1 MIRSFSA
8 FKTITSALIATTVLA
23 ACSTPQR
30 TEVPSQYIPFGALR
44 QDSSQAVFF
53 NDRPLPSD
61 VVVADHTGDGQ
72 IVIVA
77 LSGGGSYGAFGAG
90 VLSGWS
96 ATGTRPQADV
106 VTGVSTGALLSTF
119 AFLGKEYDQ
128 KSEEVYANITN
139 KKVYEPRD
147 LLSIPFS
154 PSFASQKPLRTLM
167 EDLMTDEVLDK
178 VAKERRD
185 KGRRLLVAS
194 TDLDNGRV
202 VVWDLTALANS
213 TRPDRR
219 TMYIDAL
226 MASAAIPGFFEPVM
240 ISPEPDHPEK
250 RTQMHVDGS
259 MSASIFV
266 PSFVA
271 TEIKLPLKVYAIVNS
286 QMMEERSEKLVK
298 VNSLEIL
305 EASVLKM
312 MRTVLQ
318 RSLYDVYLATMFVGG
333 DFYMIGMP
341 EDADLRANQLKFDP
355 AVSTRLTEIG
365 RNIARQNQWMRELPR
380 FDSLVTQVQ
389 SDELIK
395 GLRSQR
401 AAARQQP
408 AKK

>member
-1 MIRSFSA
+1 MVRSRF
-8 FKTITSALIATTVLA
+8 ITAAAATLVLT
-23 ACSTPQR
+23 ACASTPPR

-53 NDRPLPSD
+53 DDRPLPAD
-61 VVVADHTGDGQ
+61 VVVADHNGDGQ
-72 IVIVA
+72 IVILA
-77 LSGGGSYGAFGAG
+77 LSGGGAYGAFGAG
-90 VLSGWS
+90 VISGWTD
-96 ATGTRPQADV
+96 TGTRPQADV

-119 AFLGKEYDQ
+119 AFLGPAYD
-128 KSEEVYANITN
+128 KNSEEVYATITN
-139 KKVYEPRD
+139 KKVYERRD

-154 PSFASQKPLRTLM
+154 PSFASQKPLRQMM

-202 VVWDLTALANS
+202 VVWDLTALANN

-219 TMYIDAL
+219 TMYVDAL

-240 ISPEPDHPEK
+240 ISPEPDQPDK

-271 TEIKLPLKVYAIVNS
+271 TEIKLPLKVYCVVNS
-286 QMMEERSEKLVK
+286 QLMEERSEKLVQMNMLNIMESA
-298 VNSLEIL
+298 VN
-305 EASVLKM
+305 KM

-318 RSLYDVYLATMFVGG
+318 RSIYDVYLATMFVGG
-333 DFYMIGMP
+333 EFYMISMP
-341 EDADLRANQLKFDP
+341 EDADLRGNQLKFDP
-355 AVSTRLTEIG
+355 AVSTKLTEVG
-365 RNIARQNQWMRELPR
+365 RSIARQNNWAHELPR
-380 FDSLVTQVQ
+380 FDSLITQVQ
-389 SDELIK
+389 SDELLK
-395 GLRSQR
+395 GLRRQR
-401 AAARQQP
+401 IGAAPKR
-408 AKK
+408 